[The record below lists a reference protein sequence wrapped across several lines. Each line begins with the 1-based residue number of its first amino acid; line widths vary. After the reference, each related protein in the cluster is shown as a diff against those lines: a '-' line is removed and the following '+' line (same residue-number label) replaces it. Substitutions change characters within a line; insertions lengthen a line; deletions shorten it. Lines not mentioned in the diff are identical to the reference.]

1 MAIAKSEIEAK
12 LGEFID
18 PNTETDLVSSKS
30 VKSIE
35 QDGDRWKIELSLG
48 YPAAGYF
55 DELKQAVKD
64 SLAGL
69 DGIGEVDVQVSSQVK
84 SHAVQQNL
92 KPLHGIKNIIAV
104 ASGKGGV
111 GKSTTAVN
119 LALALQAEGAVVGI
133 LDADIYGP
141 SIPRMLGCQGQPES
155 TDGKSLEP
163 MIGHGIQSMSIGYLV
178 EEDTPMIWRGPM
190 VTQALEQLL
199 NDTRWND
206 IDYLI
211 IDLPPGT
218 GDTQLTLAQRI
229 PVSGAVIVT
238 TPQDI
243 ALLDARKG
251 LKMFEKVEVPV
262 LGVIENMSIHICSQC
277 GHSEHIFGEGG
288 GARISEEHGVDLL
301 GSLPLDIHI
310 REQADSGNPTVA
322 AMEDSQ
328 ISSIYRSIARKT
340 AARLATKARDHSA
353 AFPNIVI
360 QNN

>member
-1 MAIAKSEIEAK
+1 MAIDKSQIETK
-12 LGEFID
+12 LGEIQD
-18 PNTETDLVSSKS
+18 PNMEADLVASKAI
-30 VKSIE
+30 KSIE
-35 QDGDRWKIELSLG
+35 QDGDNWKVEIQLG

-55 DELKQAVKD
+55 DELKQEIKT

-69 DGIGEVDVQVSSQVK
+69 EGIGNIDVSVSSQVK

-92 KPLHGIKNIIAV
+92 KPLEGIKNIIAV

-119 LALALQAEGAVVGI
+119 LALALQAEGATVGI

-141 SIPRMLGCQGQPES
+141 SVPRMLGCQGQPES

-218 GDTQLTLAQRI
+218 GDTQLTLAQKI

-262 LGVIENMSIHICSQC
+262 LGIIENMSIHICSQC

-288 GARISEEHGVDLL
+288 GARMSEEHGVDLL
-301 GSLPLDIHI
+301 GALPLDIRI

-322 AMEDSQ
+322 AMQDSQ
-328 ISSIYRSIARKT
+328 ISSIYRNIARKT
-340 AARLATKARDHSA
+340 AAKLATKARDHSA